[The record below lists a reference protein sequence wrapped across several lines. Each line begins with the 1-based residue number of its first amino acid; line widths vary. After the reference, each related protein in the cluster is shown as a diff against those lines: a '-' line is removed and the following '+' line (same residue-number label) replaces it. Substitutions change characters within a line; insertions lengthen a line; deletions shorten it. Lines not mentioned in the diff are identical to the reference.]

1 MCYSYNFKYL
11 NIYLSHRWTSKLI
24 FVWKFVNFYS
34 LLRFKHI
41 RSIDLINVLPNF
53 LQFLKKCTGCLS
65 SFFTPYLGTQQV
77 STKAICIVII
87 YRISFLST
95 GYLYY
100 VYGPLKIWMLTI
112 LSNEF
117 FNIYLYLS
125 WKNV

>member
-1 MCYSYNFKYL
+1 MSIYGYISFKNRKYTCAAAITL
-11 NIYLSHRWTSKLI
+11 NRLIYIAQFINLRC
-24 FVWKFVNFYS
+24 
-34 LLRFKHI
+34 LLRLKHI
-41 RSIDLINVLPNF
+41 KFIELINVLPNF

-125 WKNV
+125 